1 MGITITITITI
12 NITII
17 STITIT
23 ITITNTIPST
33 NTIGFRAGTCAAFS
47 HSLLL
52 LLEYL
57 FLPLMLL
64 LSLQDVWF
72 LRGTLASRPSFLKK
86 MGYSQNSGPFL
97 AIVYMTG
104 SDI

>member
-1 MGITITITITI
+1 M
-12 NITII
+12 
-17 STITIT
+17 
-23 ITITNTIPST
+23 P
-33 NTIGFRAGTCAAFS
+33 AAFS

-57 FLPLMLL
+57 LLPLLLL

-72 LRGTLASRPSFLKK
+72 LRGTLASRPNFLKK
-86 MGYSQNSGPFL
+86 MGCSQNSGPFSV
-97 AIVYMTG
+97 IDYMTG